1 MKIRRIIIAS
11 AFSAFAIF
19 GTAAPA
25 SAGLWCETADK
36 VDPYSDPGLA
46 GPACRAALGAFC
58 TVVGKVSGN
67 NDGTGCL
74 G

>member
-1 MKIRRIIIAS
+1 MKIRRIIIAT

-25 SAGLWCETADK
+25 SAGLWCET
-36 VDPYSDPGLA
+36 VDRLDTDPGVA
-46 GPACRAALGAFC
+46 GPACRSVLGAFC

-67 NDGTGCL
+67 GDGTGCL